1 MPTVVKPETLLPR
14 TDPSLVAEPD
24 MSVSAVKEKPP
35 IYREAMRLLSSSLVR
50 RSFVYTASSSLSALT
65 NFLLLPI
72 LTRYLS
78 PSDYGI
84 IETFLSL
91 AALLAGVI
99 VLGGNT
105 SLSKDY
111 FKLPVG
117 DRGNY
122 IGNGLGLITLAGLLI
137 TGVMV
142 IRPVNT
148 LLGHWLNIP
157 AFVVFTA
164 AVIAFAKAV
173 ASLTQTLFQLEKRA
187 KLFAVFTNSFTLGE
201 LILSVFLVVGLG
213 LQWRG
218 RVTGL
223 TVSYVLMAL
232 VALVWLKRHSL
243 VQMFPLTY
251 TPVIAKCALPLVI
264 AQVASWSTLM
274 VDRIIISHLLNPGAT
289 GLYSV
294 GARFASVILML
305 ETSFS
310 LAWLPFFYE
319 NINKNNRESDLKIVR
334 VTYLVSTGLIAISL
348 TYGLLS
354 RPLLYAIVNT
364 RFYGAG
370 DYIFLLSLAYCA
382 DGISK
387 LFLGYLLHYDKSSA
401 YSVIMCAWGALD
413 IGLTYVFVK
422 HFGPIGAAW
431 GAFLSMLIG
440 TLTSIAVALKTRKMP
455 WLEAFSGLGNSTV

>member
-1 MPTVVKPETLLPR
+1 
-14 TDPSLVAEPD
+14 
-24 MSVSAVKEKPP
+24 MSVSVLKEKPL
-35 IYREAMRLLSSSLVR
+35 IYRETMRLLSSSLVR

-65 NFLLLPI
+65 NFLLLPV

-111 FKLPVG
+111 FKLRVS

-122 IGNGLGLITLAGLLI
+122 IGNGVGLITVAGLVI
-137 TGVMV
+137 TVV
-142 IRPVNT
+142 IALRPVNT

-157 AFVVFTA
+157 GFVVFTA

-173 ASLTQTLFQLEKRA
+173 ASVTQTLFQLEKRA
-187 KLFAVFTNSFTLGE
+187 KTFAVFTNSFTLGE
-201 LILSVFLVVGLG
+201 LMLSVFLVVGLG

-223 TVSYVLMAL
+223 TASYVLMAL
-232 VALVWLKRHSL
+232 VALAWLKRHHL
-243 VQMFPLTY
+243 IQMLPLTF
-251 TPVIAKCALPLVI
+251 TPVIARCALPLVI
-264 AQVASWSTLM
+264 AHVAGWATLM
-274 VDRIIISHLLNPGAT
+274 VDRLIISHLLNPGAT

-319 NINKNNRESDLKIVR
+319 NINKNSRDADLKIVR
-334 VTYLVSTGLIAISL
+334 VTYFVSLGLIAISL
-348 TYGLLS
+348 AYGFFS
-354 RPLLYAIVNT
+354 RFLLYAMVNQ

-387 LFLGYLLHYDKSSA
+387 LFLGYLLHHDKATA
-401 YSVIMCAWGALD
+401 YSVLLCVWGTLD
-413 IGLTYVFVK
+413 IGFTYTFVK
-422 HFGPIGAAW
+422 HFGAIGAAW
-431 GAFLSMLIG
+431 GALLSMLAGLLI
-440 TLTSIAVALKTRKMP
+440 SILVVLKIHKMP
-455 WLEAFSGLGNSTV
+455 WLEIFSGREHHLAARS